1 MGRIKTVQIKSISEK
16 LAETFPDKFSTDFEN
31 NKKFIDQVLKLSSKS
46 TRNKVAG
53 YITHII
59 KKSSK
64 PKTYEV
70 SYQQMDD
77 KRRRRKRK

>member
-31 NKKFIDQVLKLSSKS
+31 NKKVIGEVLKLSSKS
-46 TRNKVAG
+46 TRNKIAG
-53 YITHII
+53 YITHLME
-59 KKSSK
+59 KAAM

-70 SYQQMDD
+70 PYQQDD
-77 KRRRRKRK
+77 RKKRKRK